1 MKKYAIL
8 FLLLMLMGIVTAQTP
23 EWSWAQSAG
32 GTTDDIGYSIAV
44 DSNGNTYVTGFFKE
58 TASFDSITLTSS
70 GNNDIFVAK
79 LDSSG
84 NWLWAKKAGGTNN
97 DTGAGIALDSDGNIY
112 LTGSFDS
119 YPAYF
124 GNIDLYCDLG
134 EIFVAK
140 LDSAGNW
147 LWARSAGGVDSDRA
161 NCIAVDSAG
170 GVYLSGYIG
179 RSAHFGSILLT
190 SHTVLDTDIFVAKL
204 SSNGDW
210 IWARGA
216 GGPGSGDAGRGIA
229 VDNLGNVYL
238 TGDFIGII
246 ADFGDTILTGA
257 AQYKSDIF
265 VAKLDS
271 FGNWLWAKRAG
282 GLEDDRSRAIA
293 VDNAGNVYLTGG
305 IWGTAEFGDTI
316 LIGAPFG
323 FDIFVAKLDTEGEW
337 IWAQKA
343 GGPNNY
349 SYDEQGYAIALDSNA
364 NVYVTGVFGAPA
376 AFGNTSLSTSG
387 LFDIFVAKMDSASNW
402 LWAKSAGGAGKDHG
416 NSIAVDSSAN
426 IYLTGS
432 FGMGQGQQLTTTA
445 NFGDINLSSSG
456 YYDIFVAK
464 LGSDV
469 GVSDDLN
476 PPLPANKLTA
486 WPNPF
491 KQATTLN
498 ITLDKP
504 GNSPQA
510 LRVALYDIKGRRV
523 RTLVC
528 APTSGED
535 LTLSWDGRDAS
546 GALCPS
552 GIYLAR
558 LYAGERQLSCAKVT
572 LIR

>member
-364 NVYVTGVFGAPA
+364 NVYVTGVFANGAAWGAVP
-376 AFGNTSLSTSG
+376 TSHNDTWDQALC
-387 LFDIFVAKMDSASNW
+387 NW
-402 LWAKSAGGAGKDHG
+402 
-416 NSIAVDSSAN
+416 
-426 IYLTGS
+426 
-432 FGMGQGQQLTTTA
+432 TA
-445 NFGDINLSSSG
+445 NG
-456 YYDIFVAK
+456 YRLLTEAEWEYAARGATNNPDY
-464 LGSDV
+464 LYSGSDDVDYVAWHSGNNNPV
-469 GVSDDLN
+469 GTKPVGTKA
-476 PPLPANKLTA
+476 ANGL
-486 WPNPF
+486 
-491 KQATTLN
+491 
-498 ITLDKP
+498 
-504 GNSPQA
+504 G
-510 LRVALYDIKGRRV
+510 LYDMSGNVMEWCWDSFNSAYYSFSPSDNPTGFVPCEVRAVRGGIWDNIASWCRV
-523 RTLVC
+523 SCRMQGTMHNTLKNLGFRVCRTGL
-528 APTSGED
+528 
-535 LTLSWDGRDAS
+535 
-546 GALCPS
+546 
-552 GIYLAR
+552 
-558 LYAGERQLSCAKVT
+558 
-572 LIR
+572 